1 MFTGLEREF
10 RGSCLPPG
18 DASAFAPVDAAWLS
32 FFAKLAFSKE
42 AFLESFTAI
51 MYDIMMFALL
61 ADRDEVSFDNLGIA
75 ADFVYPPLEP
85 QYVSNQEVFPTTL
98 TRYWQSPATVQFLR
112 HDTFDSKVTGGGSLI
127 TQVFVSGGVANEAS
141 FWNGT
146 DRIDSVQLV
155 NGGDDSYPGNRPNVA
170 QIIPPETR
178 TGQLAL
184 NGDLHVVDKVL
195 LPNLVNS
202 FCRAGGYIFIFVL
215 A

>member
-1 MFTGLEREF
+1 MF
-10 RGSCLPPG
+10 CL
-18 DASAFAPVDAAWLS
+18 FA
-32 FFAKLAFSKE
+32 
-42 AFLESFTAI
+42 
-51 MYDIMMFALL
+51 
-61 ADRDEVSFDNLGIA
+61 
-75 ADFVYPPLEP
+75 
-85 QYVSNQEVFPTTL
+85 
-98 TRYWQSPATVQFLR
+98 
-112 HDTFDSKVTGGGSLI
+112 GSLI

-146 DRIDSVQLV
+146 DQIDSVQLV

-202 FCRAGGYIFIFVL
+202 FCRAGGFIFISVL
-215 A
+215 VRAIVLMTSCFLITSQGDFEFYAGAAFASVIASTADLNGGVIDSIVPRGFAYDNCERLPCTYEVPGLYGRAGFRLSVSLFLPYFYFRMGNCPDGVFYL